1 MIDIFEVRDLISHM
15 RKVGSDTQACEV
27 KEAAQGLP
35 KSIGETISAFSNM
48 SGGLIM
54 LGLSEKQNFA
64 LVPGFDSQRACS
76 ELQAAADSM
85 TPVVRMKI
93 ELEFVKIIYETSVLD
108 RGTKRKIPLNQQF

>member
-64 LVPGFDSQRACS
+64 LVPGFDSQSVFRAAGGS
-76 ELQAAADSM
+76 RQHDARRAHE
-85 TPVVRMKI
+85 
-93 ELEFVKIIYETSVLD
+93 
-108 RGTKRKIPLNQQF
+108 N